1 LVTQKRRG
9 GEADFI
15 FKPWHTS
22 FNSVPANLGE
32 MVAKREPDISSSPTA
47 NSYRLVDTGR
57 WGTPF
62 AAAALAA
69 PPLLFGVRLWAAVC
83 LALYVAFWL
92 ELDTAF
98 WAGTTAALVCQPSL
112 GASLRKGWFRMIGT
126 LIGAVAIVALTAF
139 FPQNRAGFLL
149 SLALWG
155 SLCSLVATLLR
166 NFAAYAAA
174 LAGFTAA
181 IIAGDELGAVGGVNG
196 QAFTLAI
203 DRVSEIWI
211 GIVCAGIVLAGTDFG
226 GARRRLA
233 RLLSELAGDIATRFT
248 STLRRGR
255 SESLTQAVRR
265 ELIRKVIATDSA
277 IDEVKGESSTLRYH
291 SPVLQQAVHAMFAV
305 LAAWRTVDARLRRV
319 SGSSGA
325 REALHVLR
333 TIPTELREALE
344 ANEPSSWSSDPARLR
359 GLCRAAIH
367 ALAEMPSRTITL
379 RLLAD
384 QTAAVIAGFSQIL
397 DGLALLAG
405 DIAQEHTSDRGLR
418 LYVADWLPPL
428 VNAGRTFVTII
439 AVQIFWIW
447 TQWPNGAQAITFAAI
462 TVILLSPRADE
473 SYAAAIKFTAGTTIA
488 AIGAA
493 IALFAGLPNMDS
505 FVGFAIVLGLF
516 LIPAGAMT
524 AQPWNTALFV
534 PIAANFVPILGPANH
549 MSYNTIQFYN
559 TALAIVAGCA
569 AGALSFR
576 LIPPISPQLRSQRL
590 LALSLRDLRRLAAD
604 PGRRQGPWEGRLY
617 SRIVALPDGA
627 EPRQRAA
634 LVTSLTVGGS
644 IVALQ
649 QTAPQ
654 LGFAGEFEA
663 ALKHFS
669 SGNFSAMMTQLETA
683 ERRLAGNDDP
693 AVMRARGQFLAIRD
707 ALSDHRAYF
716 ETGA

>member
-1 LVTQKRRG
+1 
-9 GEADFI
+9 
-15 FKPWHTS
+15 
-22 FNSVPANLGE
+22 
-32 MVAKREPDISSSPTA
+32 MVAKREPDISSS
-47 NSYRLVDTGR
+47 YRFVDTGR

-62 AAAALAA
+62 AAAAWAA
-69 PPLLFGVRLWAAVC
+69 PPLLFGIRLWAAVC

-126 LIGAVAIVALTAF
+126 FIGAVAIVALTAL

-155 SLCSLVATLLR
+155 GLCSLIATLLR

-233 RLLSELAGDIATRFT
+233 RHLAELAGDIATRFT

-255 SESLTQAVRR
+255 PEPSAQTVRR
-265 ELIRKVIATDSA
+265 ELIRKVIATDSV

-291 SPVLQQAVHAMFAV
+291 SPVLQQAVHAMFTV
-305 LAAWRTVDARLRRV
+305 LAAWRTIDARLRRV
-319 SGSSGA
+319 SASSGA
-325 REALHVLR
+325 HEALHVLR
-333 TIPTELREALE
+333 NIPTELREALE
-344 ANEPSSWSSDPARLR
+344 ANEPSSWSSDPARMR

-367 ALAEMPSRTITL
+367 ALAGMPSRTITL

-384 QTAAVIAGFSQIL
+384 QTAAVITGFAQIL

-405 DIAQEHTSDRGLR
+405 DIAQEHTSDRGLK
-418 LYVADWLPPL
+418 LHVADWLPPL
-428 VNAGRTFVTII
+428 VNAGRTFVTIV

-447 TQWPNGAQAITFAAI
+447 TQWPNGAFAITFAAI

-473 SYAAAIKFTAGTTIA
+473 SYAAAIKFTTGATIA
-488 AIGAA
+488 ALAAA
-493 IALFAGLPNMDS
+493 IALFAGLPAMDS

-516 LIPAGAMT
+516 LIPAGAMI
-524 AQPWNTALFV
+524 AQPWNTPVFV
-534 PIAANFVPILGPANH
+534 AIVANFIPMIGPANQ
-549 MSYNTIQFYN
+549 MSYDTIKFYN
-559 TALAIVAGCA
+559 SALAIVAGCA

-604 PGRRQGPWEGRLY
+604 PDRRQVPWEGRLY

-627 EPRQRAA
+627 DPRQRAV
-634 LVTSLTVGGS
+634 LVTSLTVGES
-644 IVALQ
+644 MVALQ
-649 QTAPQ
+649 QIAPQ

-663 ALKHFS
+663 ALKHFR
-669 SGNFSAMMTQLETA
+669 SGTCSAMMTQLEAT
-683 ERRLAGNDDP
+683 ERGLAGNDDP
-693 AVMRARGQFLAIRD
+693 AAMRARGHLLAIRD